1 MHLSRALIEPN
12 VVVEVAD
19 QLELTMTTMSK
30 KEKSRCLEAR
40 IVLINKNLF
49 SIELRILK
57 DATEVGAKE
66 ISEVEVLHATMMI
79 KN

>member
-1 MHLSRALIEPN
+1 MRLSRALIEHN
-12 VVVEVAD
+12 VVVEVVD

-30 KEKSRCLEAR
+30 KETSRHQEAR
-40 IVLINKNLF
+40 IILINKNQF
-49 SIELRILK
+49 SIELRIRK

-66 ISEVEVLHATMMI
+66 VSEVEVLHATMMI